1 MTNVMFA
8 RRKILAF
15 LKKQNSA
22 TAAEIAAALRVTPA
36 NVRHHLAE
44 LQADGLVEAV
54 SLRGLGRRG
63 RPQKVYRL
71 GRTLRGE
78 NLAALLDVLLRQ
90 MPPEEAATR
99 LEAAGRTFA
108 DSPPERSLPLMR
120 RLAQAVERL
129 NEKNYQARW
138 EATSSGPRLVL
149 GNCPYWAV
157 IENHPVLCRM
167 DAVLIQTLLGT
178 AVEQTAKLE
187 RTELGNLYCI
197 FRLRV

>member
-1 MTNVMFA
+1 MFA

-22 TAAEIAAALRVTPA
+22 TAVEIATALGVTPA

-78 NLAALLDVLLRQ
+78 NLAALLDALLRQ
-90 MPPEEAATR
+90 MPPEEAKGR
-99 LEAAGRTFA
+99 LEAAGRSFA
-108 DSPPERSLPLMR
+108 DPLPERSLPLMR

-138 EATSSGPRLVL
+138 EATSLGPRLVL
-149 GNCPYWAV
+149 GNCPYAAV
-157 IENHPVLCRM
+157 IENHPALCRM
-167 DAVLIQTLLGT
+167 DTVFIQTLLGT
-178 AVEQTAKLE
+178 SVEQTARLE
-187 RTELGNLYCI
+187 RTERGNLYCA
-197 FRLRV
+197 FYLRG

>member
-1 MTNVMFA
+1 MFA

-78 NLAALLDVLLRQ
+78 NLAALLDTLLRQ
-90 MPPEEAATR
+90 MPPEEAEAR
-99 LEAAGRTFA
+99 LEAAARSFA
-108 DSPPERSLPLMR
+108 DPLPERSLPLMR

-138 EATSSGPRLVL
+138 EATPLGPRLVL
-149 GNCPYWAV
+149 GNCPYAA
-157 IENHPVLCRM
+157 ILENHPLLCRM
-167 DAVLIQTLLGT
+167 DAVLLQSLVGIP
-178 AVEQTAKLE
+178 VEQTARLE
-187 RTELGNLYCI
+187 RTELGNLYCA
-197 FRLRV
+197 FRLRG